1 MGGQHGFLSDL
12 FFLTYRTIAL
22 YFFAL
27 ISVRLMGKRTVA
39 NLAPF
44 DMVVIIIMGSIA
56 AIPIEE
62 REIDLLHGIWPI
74 ALLSIFQF
82 AMAQLN
88 LRFRSVERVTQGV
101 STLLVKEG
109 RVLEDNL
116 KKERMTLAD
125 LIIVLRE
132 KDVTNLDDVWEARL
146 EPTGNV
152 SVIKKKEVQPITPK
166 DLESKSF
173 ASVDL
178 VIERNLQRLRG
189 ELQRVIEEARFS
201 PHKGSDIKEEND
213 DIS

>member
-27 ISVRLMGKRTVA
+27 IAVRLMGKRTVA

-74 ALLSIFQF
+74 ALLAIFQF

-88 LRFRSVERVTQGV
+88 LRFRSIERVTQGV

-116 KKERMTLAD
+116 KKERMSLAD

-189 ELQRVIEEARFS
+189 ELQRVIEEARLR
-201 PHKGSDIKEEND
+201 PDKGSDIKEEND
-213 DIS
+213 DIG

>member
-12 FFLTYRTIAL
+12 WYLSYRTVAL
-22 YFFAL
+22 YFVSLFA
-27 ISVRLMGKRTVA
+27 VRVMGKRTVA

-44 DMVVIIIMGSIA
+44 DLVVVIIMGSIA

-62 REIDLLHGIWPI
+62 REIDLLHGLWPI
-74 ALLSIFQF
+74 ALLAIFQF
-82 AMAQLN
+82 SMALLN
-88 LRFRSVERVTQGV
+88 MRFRKVERVTQGI

-109 RVLEDNL
+109 RIMEDNL

-125 LIIVLRE
+125 LVIVLRE

-152 SVIKKKEVQPITPK
+152 SVIKKKELQPITAK
-166 DLESKSF
+166 DLEATSF

-189 ELQRVIEEARFS
+189 ELQRVIDEARLT
-201 PHKGSDIKEEND
+201 PGKGSDIKKEND
-213 DIS
+213 DIK